1 MAALSVVAVWAMLA
15 PAFLMGPTTA
25 RAQAEFS
32 HECRPD
38 GRIQFLYYGQPWHE
52 VAYDQIAAPL
62 AVAIATQQ
70 HQVII
75 MEEDVSLWALYHN
88 ELQIHRNDDPD
99 GTKYII
105 PAQSCG
111 MIDNPPPLVTNGQV
125 WALAYAEPG
134 GRASALAVV
143 APDGSVLAWATVEG
157 PGWAWAAAQSTL
169 SGGHGGTRVHV
180 VRPGENLFRIALHY
194 GIPLARLAELNH
206 IADANLIYAG
216 QILYI
221 P

>member
-15 PAFLMGPTTA
+15 PATLIGPTP
-25 RAQAEFS
+25 AQAQAMFS

-52 VAYDQIAAPL
+52 LAYDQIAAPL
-62 AVAIATQQ
+62 ATAIATHQ
-70 HQVII
+70 HQLVG
-75 MEEDVSLWALYHN
+75 MEPDVSLWALYHN

-111 MIDNPPPLVTNGQV
+111 TGGSPPPALLTSQA
-125 WALAYAEPG
+125 WALAGAEPG

-157 PGWAWAAAQSTL
+157 PGWAWAGAQSAL
-169 SGGHGGTRVHV
+169 SGGTGGARVHV
-180 VRPGENLFRIALHY
+180 VMPGENLFRLALRY
-194 GIPLARLAELNH
+194 GVPLSRLAAANH

-216 QILYI
+216 QTLVI